1 MSDEEM
7 THATLSDHVQK
18 SIEEYVGSFGGMTTG
33 FIGLVTYLN
42 GEGNRG
48 WTVIVGDEQSVMAS
62 LGMVTVLQKTIDAQ
76 TDVLLFGDGDEEA
89 EGFGA

>member
-1 MSDEEM
+1 MSDGEM

-33 FIGLVTYLN
+33 FIGLVTYMN
-42 GEGNRG
+42 NEGQRG

-62 LGMVTVLQKTIDAQ
+62 TGMMKVLEKTIDAQ
-76 TDVLLFGDGDEEA
+76 LDVLLFGDPEA
-89 EGFGA
+89 DDGLSG